1 MELNKQKKEELIE
14 KNKII
19 NQYIRVLNALEM
31 ERNLWLNKTL
41 KEMGLD
47 TSKRAYKVSPDG
59 KIKNKVIISSKC

>member
-47 TSKRAYKVSPDG
+47 TSKRAYEVSPDG
-59 KIKNKVIISSKC
+59 KIKNKVIVVN